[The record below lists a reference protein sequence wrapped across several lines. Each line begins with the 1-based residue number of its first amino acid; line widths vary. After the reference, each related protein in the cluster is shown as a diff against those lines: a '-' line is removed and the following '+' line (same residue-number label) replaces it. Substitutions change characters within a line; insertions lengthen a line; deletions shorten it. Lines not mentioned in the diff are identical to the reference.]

1 MIDLGKWAGEE
12 HRIAGESTHIP
23 TEEESDF
30 NER

>member
-23 TEEESDF
+23 TEEENDF